1 MTQPPDEYPR
11 ERRSPIYWVVGAL
24 VVAVVAFIAVTQWL
38 GADEEAPPA
47 TDTVNAPTLP
57 PTTSTSTVATTSPP
71 TTAPAT
77 TSTTQPPATTSTTEP
92 AATDPDGEAST
103 GPAIGQ
109 LGTDIVWVEPDT
121 GETEVAQ
128 PAVFEASSA
137 DKMALGADGSSLYYQ
152 LIFED
157 YWFSCETVQ
166 GEVTVLD
173 VDSGAV
179 ETIDQGRPALSPDG
193 ERLAYL
199 TAEECFSD
207 PEQPE
212 FFLMAYDTLVL
223 ADPDGTEQTSIPL
236 STEDDAG
243 PPLVDLIWADSET
256 LLVTDLER
264 AHYRIP
270 VDEPGSAVRD
280 QDPLDLPDLHI
291 YAVVE
296 GLALAAEF
304 DLQTGPGPLLSLDL
318 SGGETQ
324 PIDVDAGGLYSVG
337 VSDGGQILVGASDA
351 DGDPALLVDVDLTDG
366 SVDSVVPAPQL
377 SAVDW

>member
-1 MTQPPDEYPR
+1 MTQPRDEYPR
-11 ERRSPIYWVVGAL
+11 ERRSPIYWVTGAL
-24 VVAVVAFIAVTQWL
+24 VVAVVAFIAILQWL

-47 TDTVNAPTLP
+47 TDTVNAPTLA

-77 TSTTQPPATTSTTEP
+77 TATTQPPETISTTEP
-92 AATDPDGEAST
+92 AATDPDGEVST

-109 LGTDIVWVEPDT
+109 LGMDIVWVEPDT
-121 GETEVAQ
+121 GETEVAH

-157 YWFSCETVQ
+157 YWFSCETAQ

-179 ETIDQGRPALSPDG
+179 ETIDQGRPALSPNG

-199 TAEECFSD
+199 AAEECFAD

-223 ADPDGTEQTSIPL
+223 ADPNGTEQTRIPL
-236 STEDDAG
+236 SAADDAG
-243 PPLVDLIWADSET
+243 PPLVDLVWADSET
-256 LLVTDLER
+256 LLVTDLDR

-270 VDEPGSAVRD
+270 ADEPVSAIRD

-296 GLALAAEF
+296 ERALAAEF
-304 DLQTGPGPLLSLDL
+304 DSRTGPGPLLSLDL

-324 PIDVDAGGLYSVG
+324 PIDVDASGFYAVG
-337 VSDGGQILVGASDA
+337 VSDGGEILISTPDA
-351 DGDPALLVDVDLTDG
+351 GGDPSLLVDVDLNDASVG
-366 SVDSVVPAPQL
+366 SIVPAQHL